1 MALIKSRG
9 SIVDQDQNYCVLTSL
24 CYRHLYVYKN
34 IIFSFLFI
42 RYIAFYFAVIT
53 KTQLFKR
60 AKHCVKWLGFQ
71 GCHLATTERGLSQTT
86 SLMLGLS
93 GLQTFTWFLGVGH
106 AGIKQICPLS
116 KQSDAWKGLEQM
128 NLEIIRKWDVI
139 RYC

>member
-24 CYRHLYVYKN
+24 CYRYLYVYKN

-42 RYIAFYFAVIT
+42 RYLAFYFAVIT

-71 GCHLATTERGLSQTT
+71 GCHLASTERGLSQTT
-86 SLMLGLS
+86 RSDVGSVRLTNLHMVPRCWAYWDKADLPSFQTVRCMEGARTDELGNNKEM
-93 GLQTFTWFLGVGH
+93 GCH
-106 AGIKQICPLS
+106 
-116 KQSDAWKGLEQM
+116 
-128 NLEIIRKWDVI
+128 
-139 RYC
+139 